1 MNTEQFI
8 RNAAARGLSRRA
20 TRLALGIGPWV
31 FREMLTLMPDIEW
44 PARGCSADHQRANEQ
59 KRGRC
64 TPAQAAARTWPLD
77 HAGILTARGY
87 APWPKSYIDQHVR
100 PVAVVASLNH
110 KQALRLFGLKLPKPE
125 HQRQRRLSYSTRL
138 NCSGCGRFLTEHQR
152 FEDCP
157 NCGAR
162 NAP

>member
-20 TRLALGIGPWV
+20 TMHALGIGPWV

-64 TPAQAAARTWPLD
+64 TPAQAAALERAHERWSESRRFTVDGVTGTIAELVEHFQSPV
-77 HAGILTARGY
+77 HATTVRRRVAAGMSLRDALITPRQQPKAQ
-87 APWPKSYIDQHVR
+87 AP
-100 PVAVVASLNH
+100 ASLDPLTEGTH
-110 KQALRLFGLKLPKPE
+110 ILRLFSA
-125 HQRQRRLSYSTRL
+125 RRLRHESL
-138 NCSGCGRFLTEHQR
+138 L
-152 FEDCP
+152 
-157 NCGAR
+157 
-162 NAP
+162 